1 MVAGLD
7 EAQVSHRHRHAD
19 GAMAAHA
26 QVAGVVEE
34 HDARGAGWVNGL
46 HQERSDQDIGPARL
60 AEDGAPKMVVMVAQV
75 IEALSERANA
85 EVGAAGEDAAS
96 GLPGGVRID
105 DVQTNGYLRI
115 GHGGQPTV

>member
-1 MVAGLD
+1 LD
-7 EAQVSHRHRHAD
+7 AAQVSQRYRDAD
-19 GAMAAHA
+19 GAVAAHA

-34 HDARGAGWVNGL
+34 DDTRSAGRINGL
-46 HQERSDQDIGPARL
+46 DEKRSDQDIGAAWL
-60 AEDGAPKMVVMVAQV
+60 AEDGASQVVVVVAQT
-75 IEALSERANA
+75 IEALSERAGA
-85 EVGAAGEDAAS
+85 EIGAAGEDAAS